1 MKPRMI
7 RRWSWLHRW
16 TSLICTAFLLTLC
29 VSGLPLVFRD
39 EIDDLLYPSVAP
51 AAAPDGTPDANLDEI
66 AAAAMSRY
74 PGKVVQFLIWDRD
87 DPDTVRVAV
96 GKSIDAD
103 PAKNSVARV
112 DKHTAKFLDAPEI
125 TARLTNILLRLHAEL
140 CAGTPGKLFLGVMGM
155 LFVAATVSGVVL
167 YAPSMRKLDFG
178 TVRRQRSP
186 RLYWLDL
193 HNLLG
198 IVTVAWTLVVGV
210 TGAINTWA
218 DVIQGIWQ
226 RHQLAAMIGPFDGT
240 SIPQPL
246 ASLQTAVDA
255 ARGAMPDMTPLFV
268 AYPGTAFTSRVHYA
282 VFMRGNSARTS
293 RLFKPVLV
301 DASTGQLADVRDLPW
316 YVSALLLS
324 QPLHFGDYGGVPL
337 KIIWGAL
344 DAITIVVLGSGLY
357 LWLRRF
363 PRRGR
368 WPKFA
373 IGAQR
378 PTS

>member
-7 RRWSWLHRW
+7 HRWSWLHRW

-29 VSGLPLVFRD
+29 VSGLPLVFRN

-51 AAAPDGTPDANLDEI
+51 ATVPDGTPDANLDEI
-66 AAAAMSRY
+66 AAATMSRY

-87 DPDTVRVAV
+87 DPNAVRVAV
-96 GKSIDAD
+96 GKSIDAN
-103 PAKNSVARV
+103 PGKNIVVRV
-112 DKHTAKFLDAPEI
+112 DKHTAKLLDTPDI
-125 TARLTNILLRLHAEL
+125 TARITNILLGLHAEL
-140 CAGTPGKLFLGVMGM
+140 CAGTPGKLFLGAMGM
-155 LFVAATVSGVVL
+155 LFVLATVSGIVL

-178 TVRRQRSP
+178 TVRRRRSP
-186 RLYWLDL
+186 QLYWFDL

-226 RHQLAAMIGPFDGT
+226 RHELAAMIGPFKET
-240 SIPQPL
+240 AIPRQL
-246 ASLQTAVDA
+246 ASVQAAVDA
-255 ARGAMPDMTPLFV
+255 ARGTMPDMTPLFV
-268 AYPGTAFTSRVHYA
+268 AYPGTPFTSRVHYA
-282 VFMRGNSARTS
+282 VFMRGNSARAS
-293 RLFKPVLV
+293 RLLKPVLV

-324 QPLHFGDYGGVPL
+324 QPLHFGDYGGAPL
-337 KIIWGAL
+337 KIIWGFF

-363 PRRGR
+363 SRQGQMAKVRD
-368 WPKFA
+368 
-373 IGAQR
+373 
-378 PTS
+378 